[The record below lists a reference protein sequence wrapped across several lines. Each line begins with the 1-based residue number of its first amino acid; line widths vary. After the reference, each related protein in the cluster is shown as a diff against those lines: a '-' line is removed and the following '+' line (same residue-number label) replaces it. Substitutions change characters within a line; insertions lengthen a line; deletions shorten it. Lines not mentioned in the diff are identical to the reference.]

1 MPPAK
6 IFQSQIKKEC
16 KPETGQKL
24 GADGCGLFQGSTAP
38 CASPG
43 GVGEEAPPSLMVL
56 QQSSDSA
63 SVGSRPQ
70 PSFSVLCLALPGHC
84 RLHAGCC
91 GEFKEAGLCT
101 CPQARSY
108 HLPGAR
114 PPRWQSSSLNRY
126 KDLLSGPRAQSPE
139 SLCLPYLQADLGFG
153 GWESEPWFCLG
164 PTEGLRVPPGTI
176 RVLGGTHQGQLFQDL
191 CWSNPGRLHRGGGT
205 GLPRNHATGSVSK
218 RTAQADGQKG
228 VQGPSAC
235 ALAWAPGPT
244 APWRPHR
251 HRRGRSSLDAPCPP
265 PKHPS

>member
-1 MPPAK
+1 MRSVSGKHSALC
-6 IFQSQIKKEC
+6 I
-16 KPETGQKL
+16 
-24 GADGCGLFQGSTAP
+24 
-38 CASPG
+38 PG
-43 GVGEEAPPSLMVL
+43 RGGGRGPPPSLMVL

-251 HRRGRSSLDAPCPP
+251 HHRGQSSLDAPCPP
-265 PKHPS
+265 PKRPS